1 MEYGGVLLLFDGDNP
16 SWTEE
21 LVGMAGE
28 DPGLLGA
35 MVADGLLRDEGGVFS
50 LTDAGREAFRE
61 EAAACFLPASPG
73 TPGAA
78 GGSVQ
83 DAPSPAHRQEARPA
97 LGAEGVRA

>member
-61 EAAACFLPASPG
+61 EAAACFLPASLREG
-73 TPGAA
+73 ICSGRAFACSSTGSTSSA
-78 GGSVQ
+78 GG
-83 DAPSPAHRQEARPA
+83 
-97 LGAEGVRA
+97 